1 MNAKPTGPHAPGLT
15 LGDIYY
21 ILFRHK
27 WKVLALSVVGFI
39 AALALPRLSTKVYQ
53 SEAELLIRYVTEMQ
67 APIHPGANDAAMKAP
82 EDGSGSVLNTE
93 IQILTSF
100 DLAQEVAK
108 NLGPEKILGKGG
120 SDPYAAANAVHS
132 GLSVDVPNKSDVIR
146 IVFRSTD
153 PTIIQPVLQEVIKT
167 YLEKHQ
173 KIHNDLGE
181 YSDFLTKQTDD
192 LKNELK
198 TIEES
203 LRNAK
208 TNGSIGDTVAE
219 ARQQSSAQ
227 ISRIQQELYD
237 ADVELA
243 EHQAVIA
250 GLSQLAHPNGASTNT
265 VGHTNLAS
273 TAAATTN
280 DVPVPPEKLS
290 AYHQVCD
297 LLDRLHKK
305 EQDLLVYYQP
315 EYSLV
320 RDVREQIVSTE
331 KHKKQLETET
341 PGLIAAKAATSVAA
355 DGSGNESSSAL
366 RQQLMAEASR
376 VAALDARI
384 STLTNELAEIKDRA
398 ALVDASEPKIS
409 ELERNR
415 GLAEDKLKYYLTQ
428 VDRARVDSELG
439 PGKVSN
445 ITVIENPF
453 PPFLDSAKVRKLAR
467 MLCLGGIAAGLALA
481 FLMEMYVDRSIK
493 RPIEVE
499 ARLGYPL
506 LLTIPYRNGKAAN
519 TRLLKAPAKTAL
531 VIKSADRSVVV
542 NGSTVTIGRAEDNT
556 LVLTDGSISGHH
568 CEVLVRDGEPVVKD
582 LGSANGTFV
591 NGQRVTE
598 TVLKSG
604 QVLRVGQLELQV
616 ASEEVE
622 KPQEVTTAAATWNP
636 RHALRPFYDA
646 LRDRLITYFEVKGLT
661 HKPKLV
667 AVTSCGQGVGVTST
681 ATGLAAAL
689 SETGEGNV
697 LLVDMNEQN
706 GGAAHYF
713 HKGRLAFGL
722 DDALQKDKRR
732 EALVKNNLY
741 VVKEGT
747 DDDNLAPLIPKRF
760 TNLVPQLKASDYDYI
775 IFDMPPVSQISV
787 TPRLARFMDM
797 MLIVVESEKTDR
809 DVVQRAAEMLTEAR
823 GHVGIVLNK
832 WKNYVPR
839 RIQQEL

>member
-27 WKVLALSVVGFI
+27 WKVLALSVLGFV
-39 AALALPRLSTKVYQ
+39 AAFALPKLTTKVYQ
-53 SEAELLIRYVTEMQ
+53 SEAELLIRYVSEKQ
-67 APIHPGANDAAMKAP
+67 APIHPGENDPVKSP
-82 EDGSGSVLNTE
+82 DDGGNILNTE
-93 IQILTSF
+93 IQILTSL
-100 DLAQEVAK
+100 DLAQEVAT
-108 NLGPEKILGKGG
+108 NLGPEKILGNGG
-120 SDPYAAANAVHS
+120 SDPYAAADVVHS

-146 IVFRSTD
+146 ITFRSSD
-153 PTIIQPVLQEVIKT
+153 PTIIQPVLREVIKT

-173 KIHNDLGE
+173 KIHNDLGDF
-181 YSDFLTKQTDD
+181 SDFLAKQTDG
-192 LKNELK
+192 LKHELT

-208 TNGSIGDTVAE
+208 TKGNIGNTVAD
-219 ARQQSSAQ
+219 AQQRSSEQ
-227 ISRIQQELYD
+227 ISRIEQEISE
-237 ADVELA
+237 ADVQLA
-243 EHQAVIA
+243 EHQAVIV
-250 GLSQLAHPNGASTNT
+250 GLAKLAHPNGTSTNT
-265 VGHTNLAS
+265 VGQTNLVS
-273 TAAATTN
+273 TTMATTN
-280 DVPVPPEKLS
+280 DAPVPPEKL
-290 AYHQVCD
+290 ADYHQTCEM
-297 LLDRLHKK
+297 LDRLRKK
-305 EQDLLVYYQP
+305 EQDLLVNYQP
-315 EYSLV
+315 EYILV
-320 RDVREQIVSTE
+320 RDARSQIASAE

-341 PGLIAAKAATSVAA
+341 PGLIATKVATSSVAS
-355 DGSGNESSSAL
+355 DGSGNDTNSGL
-366 RQQLMAEASR
+366 QQQLMAEATHITALMAR
-376 VAALDARI
+376 VSA
-384 STLTNELAEIKDRA
+384 LTNELSEIKDKA
-398 ALVDASEPKIS
+398 ALVDAIGPTIA
-409 ELERNR
+409 ELERNHET
-415 GLAEDKLKYYLTQ
+415 AEAKFLYYQ
-428 VDRARVDSELG
+428 KHRDESEIDSQLG

-453 PPFLDSAKVRKLAR
+453 PPFLDTAKVKKLAR

-481 FLMEMYVDRSIK
+481 FLLEMYVDRSIK
-493 RPIEVE
+493 RPIEIE
-499 ARLGYPL
+499 ARLGFPL
-506 LLTIPYRNGKAAN
+506 LLTIPYRNGKAN
-519 TRLLKAPAKTAL
+519 KRLLKAPAKTAL
-531 VIKSADRSVVV
+531 VIKSADRSIVV

-568 CEVLVRDGEPVVKD
+568 CEVLVRDGEPVIKD
-582 LGSANGTFV
+582 LGSANGTFI
-591 NGQRVTE
+591 NGQRISE
-598 TVLKSG
+598 SVLKSG
-604 QVLRVGQLELQV
+604 QVLRVGQMELQV
-616 ASEEVE
+616 ASEELE
-622 KPQEVTTAAATWNP
+622 KLQEVTTAAATWNP

-667 AVTSCGQGVGVTST
+667 AVTSCGAGVGVTST

-732 EALVKNNLY
+732 DALVKNNLY